1 MDLVEFEEK
10 RQLSREEAAGVL
22 RTLADQLARHNDL
35 EFSREGLRYTV
46 DVPDTVEMEIEIE
59 IGTEESELEIAISW

>member
-59 IGTEESELEIAISW
+59 IGTDESELEITISW

>member
-10 RQLSREEAAGVL
+10 RTMTREEAAGVL

-46 DVPDTVEMEIEIE
+46 DVADRVEVEVEIE
-59 IGTEESELEIAISW
+59 IGDDGSELEVTLSW

>member
-1 MDLVEFEEK
+1 MDLIEFEEK

-35 EFSREGLRYTV
+35 EFSREGLRYKV
-46 DVPDTVEMEIEIE
+46 DVPDNVEIEVEIE
-59 IGTEESELEIAISW
+59 IGTEESELEITISW

>member
-59 IGTEESELEIAISW
+59 IGTDESELEIAISW

>member
-1 MDLVEFEEK
+1 MDLIEFEEK
-10 RQLSREEAAGVL
+10 HRLSREEAAGVL

-46 DVPDTVEMEIEIE
+46 DVADTVDLEVEIE
-59 IGTEESELEIAISW
+59 IGTKKSELEITIGW

>member
-22 RTLADQLARHNDL
+22 RALADQLARHNDL

-46 DVPDTVEMEIEIE
+46 DVPDTVEMEIEI
-59 IGTEESELEIAISW
+59 GTEESELEIAISW

>member
-10 RQLSREEAAGVL
+10 RTMTREEAAGVL

-35 EFSREGLRYTV
+35 EFTREGLRYTV
-46 DVPDTVEMEIEIE
+46 DVADRVEVEVEIE
-59 IGTEESELEIAISW
+59 IGDDGSELEVTIAW